1 MTDRAFPL
9 SPRSSRDLEVGDYWA
24 VPLPD
29 GSFGA
34 CQVSDLKR
42 SGVGALKTL
51 VVGVIDWRGNAEPTV
66 PELAGRRILAQGLTR
81 IEMFTKGGAQVI
93 GSTNATVHG
102 PELKSA
108 FRDHGVGTVTE
119 VWGWK
124 AIDRRVSTALDHR
137 A

>member
-1 MTDRAFPL
+1 MTDRTFPL
-9 SPRSSRDLEVGDYWA
+9 SPRSSRDLEVGDFWA
-24 VPLPD
+24 VSLPD

-34 CQVSDLKR
+34 CQVCDLKR

-51 VVGVIDWRGNAEPTV
+51 VVGVIDWRGNAKPTEL
-66 PELAGRRILAQGLTR
+66 ELAGRRILAQGLTR
-81 IEMFTKGGAQVI
+81 IELFTQGGAQVI
-93 GSTNATVHG
+93 GSTKATVHG

-124 AIDRRVSTALDHR
+124 VVDRRVVNALDHR
-137 A
+137 G